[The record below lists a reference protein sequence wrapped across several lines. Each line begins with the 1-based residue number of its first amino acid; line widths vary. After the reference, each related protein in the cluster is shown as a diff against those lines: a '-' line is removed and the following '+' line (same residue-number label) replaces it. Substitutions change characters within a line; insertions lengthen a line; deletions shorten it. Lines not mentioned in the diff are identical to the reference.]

1 MLYVTILNPA
11 RLPIPPSGQSVDIQQ
26 VDKVVLQC
34 YTLKTGMMYRICIGS
49 NKKGNM
55 KEWLDNQ
62 RKIEDSLL
70 NAVAIESKEIAED
83 LMPQVRLCALENEM
97 ASSITFRVNFEFA
110 EDGSTDI
117 WSEGV
122 VDFPPKQSVSK
133 CYRVDAEAHAPQ
145 KEEVAS

>member
-1 MLYVTILNPA
+1 VLYIRILNPA

-26 VDKVVLQC
+26 VDNEDLHC
-34 YTLKTGMMYRICIGS
+34 YTCEKVKMYHFCIS
-49 NKKGNM
+49 CKQKGNM

-97 ASSITFRVNFEFA
+97 ASSITFRVNFEFL

>member
-1 MLYVTILNPA
+1 MPYVIILNPA

-83 LMPQVRLCALENEM
+83 LMPQVRLCALENEKL
-97 ASSITFRVNFEFA
+97 SIFDGIERRSESVRYPPRVPGGTRF
-110 EDGSTDI
+110 
-117 WSEGV
+117 GV
-122 VDFPPKQSVSK
+122 
-133 CYRVDAEAHAPQ
+133 RNG
-145 KEEVAS
+145 